1 METLRG
7 KFNHQLKFN
16 SLRISIFLLLPFP
29 LSLSVCPRQIP
40 KRDRNT
46 PFFLIDSY
54 NPLTP
59 QSLLP
64 SIENFLFL
72 LFSKVKKKFPFPRTI
87 MNNRGRNPKPPP
99 PSSQRYGPTH
109 CFPFPSTS
117 TVGGYNFHR
126 SPFSS
131 PLLLLSENEKKKPR
145 HPQLWRGHDHRQV
158 KQGCFPNE
166 DANRR
171 QNIQFLAE
179 SVRAE
184 IHWREGGVII
194 GK

>member
-1 METLRG
+1 
-7 KFNHQLKFN
+7 
-16 SLRISIFLLLPFP
+16 
-29 LSLSVCPRQIP
+29 
-40 KRDRNT
+40 
-46 PFFLIDSY
+46 
-54 NPLTP
+54 
-59 QSLLP
+59 
-64 SIENFLFL
+64 
-72 LFSKVKKKFPFPRTI
+72 

-99 PSSQRYGPTH
+99 SSSQRYGPTH

-117 TVGGYNFHR
+117 NVWR
-126 SPFSS
+126 LQFSS
-131 PLLLLSENEKKKPR
+131 ISLLFPPPPPPLKTKKKEPR